1 METKEDV
8 KEDNNIS
15 IQEIKEYVP
24 IFSVVL
30 FANSFMYLYFYYSV
44 FNVKITSYITIS
56 EITFNFLNQFMWF
69 LVIAAFFF
77 LTYLIL
83 KKKQKNNLQNTMLS
97 FFILLIFLISII
109 LNYFIIKN
117 NPFFNYFLNTITV
130 ITFSMALR
138 TRADDAKTIY
148 YVFCIFL
155 GSLFIIGFNSSEY
168 ARSIQKDTIVKN
180 VSFKYDDLIY
190 KTSNKLVYIGET
202 QNYIFL
208 YNRIDSSTLI
218 FKSSN
223 IDSLVISNKK
233 LYW

>member
-1 METKEDV
+1 
-8 KEDNNIS
+8 
-15 IQEIKEYVP
+15 
-24 IFSVVL
+24 
-30 FANSFMYLYFYYSV
+30 
-44 FNVKITSYITIS
+44 
-56 EITFNFLNQFMWF
+56 
-69 LVIAAFFF
+69 
-77 LTYLIL
+77 
-83 KKKQKNNLQNTMLS
+83 
-97 FFILLIFLISII
+97 
-109 LNYFIIKN
+109 
-117 NPFFNYFLNTITV
+117 
-130 ITFSMALR
+130 MALR